1 MAMKLTRVGTL
12 VLIIIAATVAH
23 ADEKFPK
30 CFNASRDGHCS
41 AVQVNGQRTVRLTK
55 QTKKLLEPLGGL
67 KFGQFDTRYEVPQ
80 PVRGAL
86 ALQAEWIP
94 EAVAYFGAPPQVSV
108 LVRPLEGQNLETR
121 PELSTASSV
130 RAGGSAVVTQADVVQ
145 GNRLPPGKYLLQ
157 IRLSG
162 SKRNW
167 EQQTLFIQV
176 VE

>member
-1 MAMKLTRVGTL
+1 MAMTFTRVGTL
-12 VLIIIAATVAH
+12 VLILITAAAAH
-23 ADEKFPK
+23 AAQKFPK
-30 CFNASRDGHCS
+30 CFNASREGHCS
-41 AVQVNGQRTVRLTK
+41 AVHVNGQRTVRLTK
-55 QTKKLLEPLGGL
+55 QTKKMLEPLGGL

-86 ALQAEWIP
+86 ALSADWIP
-94 EAVAYFGAPPQVSV
+94 EAVAYFGAPPNVSV
-108 LVRPLEGQNLETR
+108 LVRALEGQNLETR

-130 RAGGSAVVTQADVVQ
+130 RAGGSAVVTHADVVQ

-162 SKRNW
+162 SKQNW
-167 EQQTLFIQV
+167 EQQTLFIHV

>member
-1 MAMKLTRVGTL
+1 MVMNLTRVATI
-12 VLIIIAATVAH
+12 VLIAAGAH
-23 ADEKFPK
+23 AQEKFPK
-30 CFNASRDGHCS
+30 CFNASREGHCS

-55 QTKKLLEPLGGL
+55 KTKKMLEPLGGL
-67 KFGQFDTRYEVPQ
+67 KFGQFETRYEVLQ

-86 ALQAEWIP
+86 ALHADWIP
-94 EAVAYFGAPPQVSV
+94 EAVAYFGAPPEVSV

-145 GNRLPPGKYLLQ
+145 GNRLPPGKYLVQ

-162 SKRNW
+162 SKQNW

-176 VE
+176 VD

>member
-1 MAMKLTRVGTL
+1 MVMKLTCVATL
-12 VLIIIAATVAH
+12 VLIIAAA
-23 ADEKFPK
+23 ADAQEKFPK
-30 CFNASRDGHCS
+30 CFNASREGHCS
-41 AVQVNGQRTVRLTK
+41 AVQVNGQRSVRLTK
-55 QTKKLLEPLGGL
+55 QTKKMLESLGGL
-67 KFGQFDTRYEVPQ
+67 KFGQFETRYEVPQ

-86 ALQAEWIP
+86 ALQADWIP
-94 EAVAYFGAPPQVSV
+94 EAVAYFGAPPDFSV

-145 GNRLPPGKYLLQ
+145 ENRLPPGKYLLQ

-162 SKRNW
+162 SKQNW

-176 VE
+176 VD

>member
-12 VLIIIAATVAH
+12 VLIMAATAH
-23 ADEKFPK
+23 ADGKFPK
-30 CFNASRDGHCS
+30 CFNASREGHCS
-41 AVQVNGQRTVRLTK
+41 AVQINGQRTVWLTK
-55 QTKKLLEPLGGL
+55 NTKKMLEPLRGL
-67 KFGQFDTRYEVPQ
+67 KFGQFETRYEVPQ

-86 ALQAEWIP
+86 ALQADWIP
-94 EAVAYFGAPPQVSV
+94 EAVAYFGAPPQISV
-108 LVRPLEGQNLETR
+108 LVQPLEGQNLETR

-167 EQQTLFIQV
+167 EQQTLFVQV
-176 VE
+176 VD

>member
-1 MAMKLTRVGTL
+1 MAMTLTRVGTL
-12 VLIIIAATVAH
+12 VLIMITAAAAH
-23 ADEKFPK
+23 AAQKFPK
-30 CFNASRDGHCS
+30 CFNASREGHCS
-41 AVQVNGQRTVRLTK
+41 AVQVNGLRTVRVTK
-55 QTKKLLEPLGGL
+55 QTKKMLEPLGGL
-67 KFGQFDTRYEVPQ
+67 KFGQFETRYEVPQ

-86 ALQAEWIP
+86 AVSADWIP
-94 EAVAYFGAPPQVSV
+94 EAVAYFGSPPEVSV

-130 RAGGSAVVTQADVVQ
+130 RIGGSAVVTQADVVQ

-162 SKRNW
+162 SKQNW

>member
-1 MAMKLTRVGTL
+1 MAMKLTCVGTL
-12 VLIIIAATVAH
+12 VLIVAAAAH

-30 CFNASRDGHCS
+30 CFNASREGHCS
-41 AVQVNGQRTVRLTK
+41 AVQVNGQRAVRLTK
-55 QTKKLLEPLGGL
+55 NTKKMLEPLGGL
-67 KFGQFDTRYEVPQ
+67 KFGQFETRYEVPQ

-86 ALQAEWIP
+86 ALHADWIP
-94 EAVAYFGAPPQVSV
+94 EAVAYFGAPPAVSV

-121 PELSTASSV
+121 SELSAASSV
-130 RAGGSAVVTQADVVQ
+130 RAGGSAVVTQANVVQ

-176 VE
+176 VD

>member
-1 MAMKLTRVGTL
+1 MAMKLTRVAVL
-12 VLIIIAATVAH
+12 VLIMTAAAQ

-30 CFNASRDGHCS
+30 CFNASREGHCS

-55 QTKKLLEPLGGL
+55 KTKKMLEPLAGL
-67 KFGQFDTRYEVPQ
+67 KFGQFETRYEVPQ

-86 ALQAEWIP
+86 ALEAGWIP
-94 EAVAYFGAPPQVSV
+94 EAVAYFGAPPEVSI

-121 PELSTASSV
+121 AELSTASSV
-130 RAGGSAVVTQADVVQ
+130 RAGGSAVVTEAAVVQ

-167 EQQTLFIQV
+167 EQQTLFIHV
-176 VE
+176 VD

>member
-1 MAMKLTRVGTL
+1 MSMKLTCAGIL
-12 VLIIIAATVAH
+12 VLIIAATAQ

-30 CFNASRDGHCS
+30 CFNASREGHCS
-41 AVQVNGQRTVRLTK
+41 AVQINGQRTVRLTK
-55 QTKKLLEPLGGL
+55 NTKKMLEPLSGL
-67 KFGQFDTRYEVPQ
+67 KFGQFETRYEVPQ

-86 ALQAEWIP
+86 ALQVDWIP
-94 EAVAYFGAPPQVSV
+94 EAVAYFGAPPQISV

-121 PELSTASSV
+121 PELSAASSV

-176 VE
+176 VD

>member
-1 MAMKLTRVGTL
+1 MSMKLTCAGIL
-12 VLIIIAATVAH
+12 VLTMAAAGH

-30 CFNASRDGHCS
+30 CFKAAREGHCS
-41 AVQVNGQRTVRLTK
+41 AVQINGQRTVRLTK
-55 QTKKLLEPLGGL
+55 NTKKMLEPLRGL
-67 KFGQFDTRYEVPQ
+67 KFGQFETRYEVPQ

-86 ALQAEWIP
+86 ALHADWIP

-130 RAGGSAVVTQADVVQ
+130 RAGGSAAVTQADVVQ

-162 SKRNW
+162 SKQNW
-167 EQQTLFIQV
+167 EQQTLFIHV
-176 VE
+176 VD

>member
-1 MAMKLTRVGTL
+1 MAMKLTGVGTL
-12 VLIIIAATVAH
+12 LLIMAAAAH

-30 CFNASRDGHCS
+30 CFNASREGHCS

-55 QTKKLLEPLGGL
+55 QTKKMLEPLGGL
-67 KFGQFDTRYEVPQ
+67 KFGQFETRYEVAQ

-86 ALQAEWIP
+86 ALHADWIP
-94 EAVAYFGAPPQVSV
+94 EAVAYFGSPPEVSI

-130 RAGGSAVVTQADVVQ
+130 RAGGSAVVTRADVVQ
-145 GNRLPPGKYLLQ
+145 ENRLPPGKYLLQ

-167 EQQTLFIQV
+167 EQQTLFIHV